1 MKIKQLRPSGCTSA
15 VRKLL
20 AVLLFLA
27 SANAIQ
33 AADVVG
39 DTLEVRFR
47 VGQSNLEVSFA
58 DNERS
63 INEFVEKVKARCAQ
77 NPDLNLK
84 LDVYGGASP
93 EGPNELNR
101 RLGEQRGI
109 SLKEVLMSRLQGCID
124 QITVVNQGARW
135 GGLYNMIQSCNE
147 PWKYEVLDVLMKPDK
162 EDDGFQRDPRETKLR
177 KMKNGTVWKALLAK
191 YLPPL
196 RTSGSA
202 VVIPM
207 TEEEVKANCCDTLV
221 IRDTIIYLPEPC
233 P

>member
-27 SANAIQ
+27 SANALQ
-33 AADVVG
+33 AADAVG

-47 VGQSNLEVSFA
+47 VGLSNLELSFA

-135 GGLYNMIQSCNE
+135 GGLYNMIQSSNE
-147 PWKYEVLDVLMKPDK
+147 PWKSY
-162 EDDGFQRDPRETKLR
+162 RRSAPRVR
-177 KMKNGTVWKALLAK
+177 
-191 YLPPL
+191 PSSS
-196 RTSGSA
+196 R
-202 VVIPM
+202 
-207 TEEEVKANCCDTLV
+207 
-221 IRDTIIYLPEPC
+221 
-233 P
+233 